1 MKSFEASCILFRL
14 KLPLMLAALAV
25 LLSHAAPDALA
36 QDQVSDGADE
46 NAEQEN
52 LGPPI
57 GFYSFMNPRELTVV
71 IESGATATA
80 DFVLD
85 RNTLEL
91 SWDIAWRDFDSSVAA
106 VHIHG
111 PGRPGELATVALDL
125 SDGIRGRTSTGKET
139 LPPGLLAHI
148 LTGRAYVDIHSRRFP
163 DAEVRGKIERLHP
176 TRGKIEGP
184 TQ

>member
-1 MKSFEASCILFRL
+1 MKNFRVL
-14 KLPLMLAALAV
+14 RAMFRIKFQLVIAALVV
-25 LLSHAAPDALA
+25 LSFNAGPQALA
-36 QDQVSDGADE
+36 QDQGSDLVDQ
-46 NAEQEN
+46 NPEQED

-57 GFYSFMNPRELTVV
+57 GFYSFMNSGELTVV
-71 IESGATATA
+71 IESGASATA
-80 DFVLD
+80 DLVLD

-91 SWDIAWRDFDSSVAA
+91 SWDISWQDFNSSVTA

-125 SDGIRGRTSTGKET
+125 SDGISGRTSTGKKV

-176 TRGKIEGP
+176 TRGKIESP
-184 TQ
+184 HQ